1 MNATTDNNIKRQ
13 TDWLKYINTFI
24 LSVIAIFTIV
34 SFNIL
39 SSVQKENTQTKIEL
53 VRLKT
58 VQDENTLKILALQ
71 GRVSQ
76 IELNNMSELK
86 TWVDNNYVRKAQK

>member
-1 MNATTDNNIKRQ
+1 MNNTTETKKQ

-24 LSVIAIFTIV
+24 LSVIAIFTII

-39 SSVQKENTQTKIEL
+39 STVQKENTATKIEL

-58 VQDENTLKILALQ
+58 VQDANVINVSILTAKVGALENENANSLK
-71 GRVSQ
+71 
-76 IELNNMSELK
+76 E
-86 TWVDNNYVRKAQK
+86 WVDANYVRKAQK